1 MVTHQ
6 LGVGLDVI
14 VLVLAIELFEG
25 DEEGVL
31 LLLVVARLSNIQQ
44 SQHKIKIMHNRMC
57 IAIVICDG
65 AIEGT
70 REK

>member
-31 LLLVVARLSNIQQ
+31 LLLVVARLSNKQ
-44 SQHKIKIMHNRMC
+44 
-57 IAIVICDG
+57 
-65 AIEGT
+65 
-70 REK
+70 